1 MKSMMN
7 VLHVQTR
14 MHRSLQDV
22 KEKRNLEKHFREN
35 RELMSLHAN
44 DELGCTTVHL

>member
-22 KEKRNLEKHFREN
+22 KEKEIWKNIFEKIVN
-35 RELMSLHAN
+35 
-44 DELGCTTVHL
+44 